1 MNIQK
6 YTLWQIS
13 LNKINEYDFLV
24 SDNNKVQDFGG
35 VRPFTVNS
43 WIEDNSSKLIGLE
56 NETSASE
63 R

>member
-1 MNIQK
+1 MK
-6 YTLWQIS
+6 L
-13 LNKINEYDFLV
+13 FV
-24 SDNNKVQDFGG
+24 VDNNKVEDFGG

-56 NETSASE
+56 SEMNVSE